1 MQRYLEQELARDV
14 RRKGPRAA
22 LVDALYA
29 PAACAW
35 TTTRSAPQCRRS
47 LRGAQRQLP
56 VAGDHECRA
65 GAPARPAGA
74 VPQRH
79 SDAGWGRSGD
89 LLVSSGHVN
98 LVLRHPSGD
107 ARTRFDVVE
116 AMLIDFEP
124 PRPGEKQY
132 SRSISESTV
141 LAMYMNNR
149 AAESL
154 AAGEVDRPTG
164 SRAAIESEPTFLAAH
179 NTLAVV
185 YLRHGQPQR
194 AERVLQRLLAA
205 EPANTA
211 ALANL
216 ARLYEKQGARPRL
229 PPCSSASRASSR
241 CRPTTTSSS
250 ASRPCSG
257 ATTRRARRCSS
268 EVDRAAY
275 HHEFH
280 FGLALAE
287 LRPGQREGSAAPA
300 RPGDEGQHARCRAPA
315 LRRQA
320 RTPQGAAHPVSPRR
334 PA

>member
-1 MQRYLEQELARDV
+1 MQRYLEQELARDAPQ
-14 RRKGPRAA
+14 GPRAA

-29 PAACAW
+29 PG
-35 TTTRSAPQCRRS
+35 R
-47 LRGAQRQLP
+47 LRLDHDAQRTCNAPKLRARSGNCLSLVIMVPRWRASLGLP
-56 VAGDHECRA
+56 VQFHS
-65 GAPARPAGA
+65 
-74 VPQRH
+74 VH

-154 AAGEVDRPTG
+154 AAGEVDEAYWFARGDRVRADLPGRPQHAG
-164 SRAAIESEPTFLAAH
+164 GGLPAPWPAAARRARAAAAAGRRAPPT
-179 NTLAVV
+179 
-185 YLRHGQPQR
+185 RR
-194 AERVLQRLLAA
+194 
-205 EPANTA
+205 
-211 ALANL
+211 LANL

-257 ATTRRARRCSS
+257 DYAQAKAMF
-268 EVDRAAY
+268 EKEIDRAAY

-280 FGLALAE
+280 FGLALANYGLGNVKE
-287 LRPGQREGSAAPA
+287 AQRQLAW
-300 RPGDEGQHARCRAPA
+300 R
-315 LRRQA
+315 
-320 RTPQGAAHPVSPRR
+320 
-334 PA
+334 